1 MAIIHRIPQF
11 DVYVFVNGQPAKEY
25 RLPQRQHGDRAPAH
39 RHPTV
44 HTNECYIESQSGQ
57 SYTVEVDVWLN
68 VQTTSTE
75 AVLCTLSVD
84 GQKVQ
89 ARIVE
94 DNGPRRLP
102 GAPEYYT
109 QGINSWPRRC
119 SFAGRY
125 GLSATSQGVTREK
138 LVFAPVTTVEETSKT
153 TLERDAKLVAG
164 LGTIEMEI
172 SACTVTGYHPLQV
185 HGQAGNEKPFIVAEK
200 SMKGKEI
207 SHGTT
212 FAEGDVVSALPVS
225 CEIRDVRPLAKFIFH
240 YRSRSALQ
248 REMIIPYDSP
258 GPTVSDQVLS
268 MTDDEV
274 RSLAEKYLRVK
285 REQQQIKS
293 EENRSVGFKRTI
305 DLTGND
311 DGDDDVVEVSGK
323 AKVLKLEDG
332 DGKGDDVVQVSGK
345 VQGPKLEGGCDTV
358 DLT

>member
-1 MAIIHRIPQF
+1 MDGRGLRTSEGDTEAQTMHGQDSVRGRCQHVQHCRFTTQHDCPLAAAICQLIRILCTLPRSAVPESQTLVVEQRPNNHPELHADSTTACPFPVRPLEPTVGRPLGTREMAIIHRIPQF

-138 LVFAPVTTVEETSKT
+138 LVFAPVTTGKCYSATSPLSSSPSYPRL
-153 TLERDAKLVAG
+153 TL
-164 LGTIEMEI
+164 
-172 SACTVTGYHPLQV
+172 Q
-185 HGQAGNEKPFIVAEK
+185 
-200 SMKGKEI
+200 
-207 SHGTT
+207 
-212 FAEGDVVSALPVS
+212 
-225 CEIRDVRPLAKFIFH
+225 
-240 YRSRSALQ
+240 
-248 REMIIPYDSP
+248 
-258 GPTVSDQVLS
+258 
-268 MTDDEV
+268 
-274 RSLAEKYLRVK
+274 
-285 REQQQIKS
+285 
-293 EENRSVGFKRTI
+293 
-305 DLTGND
+305 
-311 DGDDDVVEVSGK
+311 
-323 AKVLKLEDG
+323 
-332 DGKGDDVVQVSGK
+332 
-345 VQGPKLEGGCDTV
+345 
-358 DLT
+358 